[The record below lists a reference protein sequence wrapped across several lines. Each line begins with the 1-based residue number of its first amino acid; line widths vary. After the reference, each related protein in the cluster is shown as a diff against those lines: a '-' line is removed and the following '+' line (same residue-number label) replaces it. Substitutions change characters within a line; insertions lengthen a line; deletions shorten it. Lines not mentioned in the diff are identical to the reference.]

1 MSTDCPVCVL
11 CGLAPV
17 KSMSARG
24 MRPFCRMVMM
34 RATIVDR
41 FFHNRVFKISRYC
54 KILGCYLYLCRQIA
68 YFLNNAS
75 CARQNVSKLPLPSLA
90 LPLNN
95 ASCARQNVSKL
106 SLPSLALPLNKS
118 SCARQNVSKLPLPSL
133 ALPLN
138 NASCAR
144 QTERKLLL
152 RLESRDD
159 DIKRK

>member
-1 MSTDCPVCVL
+1 MCS
-11 CGLAPV
+11 
-17 KSMSARG
+17 
-24 MRPFCRMVMM
+24 FCRMVVM
-34 RATIVDR
+34 RTTVVYC
-41 FFHNRVFKISRYC
+41 FFHNRAFKINRYC

-106 SLPSLALPLNKS
+106 PLPSLALPLNKS

-138 NASCAR
+138 NASSAR

>member
-1 MSTDCPVCVL
+1 
-11 CGLAPV
+11 
-17 KSMSARG
+17 
-24 MRPFCRMVMM
+24 MM
-34 RATIVDR
+34 RATIVDI

-106 SLPSLALPLNKS
+106 
-118 SCARQNVSKLPLPSL
+118 PLPSL

-144 QTERKLLL
+144 QTARKLLL

>member
-1 MSTDCPVCVL
+1 MYFCSKYKINLLKNMCVKCILLTLYVNRLSGMCSLRFCAWRKSVGTRHVFFLPDGYDACYDC
-11 CGLAPV
+11 
-17 KSMSARG
+17 RQ
-24 MRPFCRMVMM
+24 
-34 RATIVDR
+34 I
-41 FFHNRVFKISRYC
+41 FHNRVFKISRYC

-95 ASCARQNVSKL
+95 ASCARQ
-106 SLPSLALPLNKS
+106 
-118 SCARQNVSKLPLPSL
+118 
-133 ALPLN
+133 
-138 NASCAR
+138 
-144 QTERKLLL
+144 TERKLLL

>member
-1 MSTDCPVCVL
+1 MCVKCILLTLYVNRLSVCVL
-11 CGLAPV
+11 CGLTPV
-17 KSMSARG
+17 ESMSARG

-68 YFLNNAS
+68 YFFNNAS
-75 CARQNVSKLPLPSLA
+75 CARQNA
-90 LPLNN
+90 
-95 ASCARQNVSKL
+95 
-106 SLPSLALPLNKS
+106 
-118 SCARQNVSKLPLPSL
+118 
-133 ALPLN
+133 
-138 NASCAR
+138 
-144 QTERKLLL
+144 RKLLL

>member
-1 MSTDCPVCVL
+1 MCVKCILLTLYVNRLSGMCSLRFDAGRKSVGTRHVFFLPDGCDADDCCIL
-11 CGLAPV
+11 
-17 KSMSARG
+17 
-24 MRPFCRMVMM
+24 
-34 RATIVDR
+34 
-41 FFHNRVFKISRYC
+41 FFHNRAFKINRYC

-68 YFLNNAS
+68 YFFNNAS

-95 ASCARQNVSKL
+95 A
-106 SLPSLALPLNKS
+106 

>member
-11 CGLAPV
+11 CGLTPV
-17 KSMSARG
+17 ESMSARG
-24 MRPFCRMVMM
+24 MCSFCRMVVM
-34 RATIVDR
+34 RTTVVYC
-41 FFHNRVFKISRYC
+41 FFHNRAFKISRYC

-68 YFLNNAS
+68 YFFNNAS

-106 SLPSLALPLNKS
+106 PLPSLALPLNKS

-144 QTERKLLL
+144 QTARKLLL